1 MRKNTQEGTILKG
14 YFPDNVM
21 ETGRF
26 RGSLSELYQC
36 VHSVKKIFFRKNT
49 YHIFNLL
56 FLILMAHGSCELHVQ
71 FLQFASL
78 FGIFTVQVL
87 WLGGVFGQILT
98 KRSHKSFEL
107 FKLWFPVIQSIESTC
122 KFGLKLIIFITSK
135 ILRSN
140 PGISRIF
147 GLNSGIFSFFILD
160 YSKKPRISIY
170 IEVNWGQN
178 MPWIFTYSVWRA
190 FLLTFSCEASF
201 RYSDNS
207 PSSCWTF
214 WLADSA
220 CFWLSWTVV

>member
-1 MRKNTQEGTILKG
+1 
-14 YFPDNVM
+14 M

-71 FLQFASL
+71 FLQFARL

-147 GLNSGIFSFFILD
+147 GLNSGILFYFFILD
-160 YSKKPRISIY
+160 YSKTQDINLYWCQLRPKYALNFHLQCLKSIL
-170 IEVNWGQN
+170 VDFFLWGLLS
-178 MPWIFTYSVWRA
+178 IFWQLA
-190 FLLTFSCEASF
+190 KQLLNLLIGWFSLL
-201 RYSDNS
+201 
-207 PSSCWTF
+207 
-214 WLADSA
+214 LAILN
-220 CFWLSWTVV
+220 CRLIILLKNIFKNGKFK

>member
-1 MRKNTQEGTILKG
+1 
-14 YFPDNVM
+14 M

-71 FLQFASL
+71 FLQFARL

-122 KFGLKLIIFITSK
+122 KFGLKLIVFITSK

-147 GLNSGIFSFFILD
+147 GLNSWIFSFFILD
-160 YSKKPRISIY
+160 YSKNPGYQSILRS
-170 IEVNWGQN
+170 IEAKIC
-178 MPWIFTYSVWRA
+178 PEFS
-190 FLLTFSCEASF
+190 LTVSEEH
-201 RYSDNS
+201 
-207 PSSCWTF
+207 SCWLFLVRPPFDILTTRQAAVEPF
-214 WLADSA
+214 DWLIQLA
-220 CFWLSWTVV
+220 FGYLELSSNNFIEKYFQKW